1 VWEGSWGRTDIQQTI
16 NITVH
21 QKFVL
26 SSIAALMLMS
36 QAGWAQSASGN
47 KPTTLPEPLVLAVKK
62 AVGTN
67 PEVQAKLAA
76 FAAADSL
83 RDIAKAG
90 FMPQVDFSASAGPEN
105 RTTPSVPSTNYDT
118 SSAKLTVNQIL
129 FDGFFTA
136 SEVHRLTAA
145 KQTRYYELLETAENT
160 ALETV
165 KAYADVV
172 RYREL
177 VELATQNYVEH
188 KQSANLVEE
197 RVNAGVGRRVDLEQA
212 TGRVAQAESNLLT
225 ELTNLHDVSAR
236 YLRFVGEVPPRNLP
250 ALADPFKLGTMPASA
265 EALMRDGIQ
274 NSPTLLAALQNARA
288 SQIATASAR
297 AGYMPRVD
305 LQGYATSGNNNSVA
319 GENRA
324 TGAAVALTYNLFKGG
339 ADRANQKVATFNAD
353 QARDLQNKA
362 CRDVRQ
368 VLSLAYS
375 DVRSLGEKLEYED
388 RHRLASE
395 KTREAYRQQF
405 EIGQR
410 TLLDLL
416 DTQNEFFQA
425 SRSYS
430 IARHDQVAAQA
441 RTLAAMGQLITA
453 MGAARADMPEAQAL
467 EDQDKADVNAMCE
480 GVETAVDTVAN
491 IKAGLNLGKPQKPTG
506 SYVVLLPDRDNVVG
520 KVIVEGKGGKQVLQE
535 AQQGI
540 KADGGGAAF
549 AVSDDQLKR
558 DFGEV
563 MSALPQAPERFV
575 LYFRRGSDV
584 LTSESTAMLSKI
596 IERAAAHPGLDVSVI
611 GHTDT
616 SGSEKANEAL
626 GRKRAHFVAQ
636 QLVTLGLKADAI
648 SEESAGKKLL
658 EVATPDNT
666 KEQRN
671 RRVEVI
677 LR

>member
-1 VWEGSWGRTDIQQTI
+1 
-16 NITVH
+16 
-21 QKFVL
+21 
-26 SSIAALMLMS
+26 M
-36 QAGWAQSASGN
+36 
-47 KPTTLPEPLVLAVKK
+47 KK
-62 AVGTN
+62 AVGSN

-76 FAAADSL
+76 FAVADSL

-90 FMPQVDFSASAGPEN
+90 FLPQVDFSASAGPEN
-105 RTTPSVPSTNYDT
+105 RTTPTVPSTNYDT

-129 FDGFFTA
+129 FDGFFT
-136 SEVHRLTAA
+136 SNEVHRLTAA
-145 KQTRYYELLETAENT
+145 KRTRYYELLETAENT
-160 ALETV
+160 ALEAV

-177 VELATQNYVEH
+177 VELATQNYVDH

-236 YLRFVGEVPPRNLP
+236 YLRVVGEVPPRNLP
-250 ALADPFKLGTMPASA
+250 ALAEPFKLGTMPASA

-288 SQIATASAR
+288 SQIAIASAK

-324 TGAAVALTYNLFKGG
+324 MGAAVALTYNLFKGG
-339 ADRANQKVATFNAD
+339 ADRANEKMATFNSD

-375 DVRSLGEKLEYED
+375 DVRSLSEKLDYED

-425 SRSYS
+425 SRSYT
-430 IARHDQVAAQA
+430 IARHDQAAAQA
-441 RTLAAMGQLITA
+441 RTLAAMGQLINTV
-453 MGAARADMPEAQAL
+453 GAARADMPGNKESD
-467 EDQDKADVNAMCE
+467 EQDKTDVNAMCK

-491 IKAGLNLGKPQKPTG
+491 IKAGLNFGKPEKPTG

-520 KVIVEGKGGKQVLQE
+520 KVIVEGKGGKQVLQD
-535 AQQGI
+535 AQQGV

-549 AVSDDQLKR
+549 AVSDEQLKR
-558 DFGEV
+558 DFGAV
-563 MSALPQAPERFV
+563 MAALPKAPERFV
-575 LYFRRGSDV
+575 LYFQRGSDV
-584 LTSESTAMLSKI
+584 LTTESTALLSKI

-616 SGSEKANEAL
+616 SGSEKANELL
-626 GRKRAHFVAQ
+626 GRKRAHFVVQ
-636 QLVTLGLKADAI
+636 QLITLGLKVEAI
-648 SEESAGKKLL
+648 SEESAGKKML

-666 KEQRN
+666 REQRN